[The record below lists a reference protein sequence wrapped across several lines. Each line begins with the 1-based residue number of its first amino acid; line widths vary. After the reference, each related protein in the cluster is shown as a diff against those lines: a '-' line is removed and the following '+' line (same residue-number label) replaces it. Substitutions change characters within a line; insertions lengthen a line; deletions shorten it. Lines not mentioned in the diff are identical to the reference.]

1 MKKLKDFV
9 EFVNEASI
17 HGGTKEGGDNYQS
30 PEENKKI
37 ATNIINAIH
46 PALNN
51 SGFKVNVDMSGND
64 QNPNLNK
71 ILESTDKLALITTNF
86 SIGWDGKNRAGGIH
100 VYVNKN
106 NLDSLRE
113 TIKNID
119 HPFVRMEQRAWMINT
134 TATVPCLIIYDDGVE
149 NTVSTTETTTVQPT
163 TTTQQTTTVAPT
175 TTTQQTT
182 VAPTV

>member
-1 MKKLKDFV
+1 MKPQYMAVLKK
-9 EFVNEASI
+9 A
-17 HGGTKEGGDNYQS
+17 YQS
-30 PEENKKI
+30 QEQNKTI

-46 PALNN
+46 PALNK

-86 SIGWDGKNRAGGIH
+86 DIGWDGKNRSGGIH

-106 NLDSLRE
+106 NLDSLRD

-119 HPFVRMEQRAWMINT
+119 HPFVRMKEIAWMINISSK
-134 TATVPCLIIYDDGVE
+134 VPCLIIYDDGVE
-149 NTVSTTETTTVQPT
+149 NPVSTTETTTVQPT
-163 TTTQQTTTVAPT
+163 TTTQQTTV
-175 TTTQQTT
+175 
-182 VAPTV
+182 VPTV